1 MFKADQYEELKNLIR
16 KHDYSYYVEDD
27 PTISDLEYDNLFKEL
42 LALEN
47 KHPEITDP
55 DSPSQRVGIKPVSG
69 FETFNHKKQMLSL
82 SNVFSEE
89 DLEDFFKRIEKR
101 MLGIND
107 YSFFCE
113 PKMDGAAVSLIYNN
127 GILEKGITRGDG
139 QIGEDVTSNIKTIKS
154 IPQKLIKNEDIEI
167 PNYLEV
173 RGEIYISKKDFE
185 KLNKIA
191 LKKGEKLFANP
202 RNAASGSL
210 RQLDP
215 RITNTRPLSFV
226 VHGLGD
232 SSDIKFSTLKEFFEI
247 IKLFGLPTSNLNDQ
261 AKNIR
266 ECIKYYEK
274 VLNTRDDIPFDIDG
288 VVYKINQIEYQEKL
302 GEISRSPRWAIAHKF
317 PAEEATTIIE
327 KINFQVGRTG
337 VLTPV
342 ARLKPVRVGGVTVSN
357 CTLHN
362 IDELERLD
370 PRQEDT
376 VIIRRAG
383 DVIPQIIKVIESKRK
398 KGAKSI
404 EIPSNCPACGSI
416 LVQENQSDW
425 EILDKNKKRL
435 KILSSKIEAEN
446 FISKKSDQ
454 SLELNEVKN
463 KAAFIKC
470 SSSFSCPEMI
480 KGNLTHF
487 VSRKAFDIE
496 GLGQEILNTF
506 IKKSY
511 LEDPSDIFLLKNYRE
526 ELEKLEGFG
535 KKSVSNLIESIE
547 QSRNIDLSRLIFALG
562 IPEVGEATSRNLA
575 NEYRNIDKFVK
586 ADFYDLIKVD
596 DLGPKVATN
605 IINFLQNDFVSDF
618 LKRLLPHLNIKQM
631 RSLSKEDMP
640 LLNKQIVLT
649 GKLIQYSRDE
659 IKENLIRLGAK
670 VTSSVS
676 KNTDFIIVGE
686 NAGSKLKKAN
696 ELGIKVLSEND
707 YLILRDEPNKFF

>member
-113 PKMDGAAVSLIYNN
+113 PKMDGAAVSLIYKN

-266 ECIKYYEK
+266 ECLKYYEK

-511 LEDPSDIFLLKNYRE
+511 LEDPSDIFLLKNHRE

-649 GKLIQYSRDE
+649 GKLTQYSRDE

>member
-1 MFKADQYEELKNLIR
+1 MCIR
-16 KHDYSYYVEDD
+16 
-27 PTISDLEYDNLFKEL
+27 
-42 LALEN
+42 
-47 KHPEITDP
+47 
-55 DSPSQRVGIKPVSG
+55 DS
-69 FETFNHKKQMLSL
+69 
-82 SNVFSEE
+82 
-89 DLEDFFKRIEKR
+89 
-101 MLGIND
+101 
-107 YSFFCE
+107 
-113 PKMDGAAVSLIYNN
+113 
-127 GILEKGITRGDG
+127 
-139 QIGEDVTSNIKTIKS
+139 
-154 IPQKLIKNEDIEI
+154 
-167 PNYLEV
+167 
-173 RGEIYISKKDFE
+173 
-185 KLNKIA
+185 
-191 LKKGEKLFANP
+191 P

-511 LEDPSDIFLLKNYRE
+511 LEDPSDIFLLKNHRE

-649 GKLIQYSRDE
+649 GKLTQYSRDE

>member
-47 KHPEITDP
+47 KYPEITDP

-113 PKMDGAAVSLIYNN
+113 PKMDGAAVSLIYKN

-511 LEDPSDIFLLKNYRE
+511 LEDPSDIFLLKNHRE

-649 GKLIQYSRDE
+649 GKLTQYSRDE

>member
-113 PKMDGAAVSLIYNN
+113 PKMDGAAVSLIYKN
-127 GILEKGITRGDG
+127 GILEKGITSGDG

-191 LKKGEKLFANP
+191 SKKGEKLFANP

-215 RITNTRPLSFV
+215 RVTNTRPLSFV

-266 ECIKYYEK
+266 ECLKYYEK

-511 LEDPSDIFLLKNYRE
+511 LEDPSDIFLLKNHRE

-649 GKLIQYSRDE
+649 GKLTQYSRDE

-696 ELGIKVLSEND
+696 ELGIKVLSEDD
-707 YLILRDEPNKFF
+707 YLILRDEPKKFF

>member
-113 PKMDGAAVSLIYNN
+113 PKMDGAAVSLIYKN

-511 LEDPSDIFLLKNYRE
+511 LEDPSDIFLLKNHRE

-547 QSRNIDLSRLIFALG
+547 QSRNIDLSRLIYALG

-649 GKLIQYSRDE
+649 GKLTQYSRDE

>member
-113 PKMDGAAVSLIYNN
+113 PKMDGAAVSLIYKN

-215 RITNTRPLSFV
+215 RVTNTRPLSFV

-404 EIPSNCPACGSI
+404 EIPSNCPSCGSI

-511 LEDPSDIFLLKNYRE
+511 LEDPSDIFLLKNHRE

-575 NEYRNIDKFVK
+575 NEYRNIDKFLK

-649 GKLIQYSRDE
+649 GKLTQYSRDE

>member
-1 MFKADQYEELKNLIR
+1 MFKVDQYEELKNLIR

-42 LALEN
+42 LALE
-47 KHPEITDP
+47 KKYPEITDP

-69 FETFNHKKQMLSL
+69 FKTYNHKKQMLSL
-82 SNVFSEE
+82 SNVFSQE

-113 PKMDGAAVSLIYNN
+113 PKMDGAAVSLIYKN

-167 PNYLEV
+167 PNYLEI

-185 KLNKIA
+185 KLNKTA
-191 LKKGEKLFANP
+191 SKKGEKLFANP

-215 RITNTRPLSFV
+215 RVTNKRPLSFV

-247 IKLFGLPTSNLNDQ
+247 IKSFGLPTSNLNIQ
-261 AKNIR
+261 AMNIKD
-266 ECIKYYEK
+266 CLKYYKK
-274 VLNTRDDIPFDIDG
+274 VLNAREDIPFDIDG

-370 PRQEDT
+370 PRQGDT

-383 DVIPQIIKVIESKRK
+383 DVIPQIIKVIQSKRK
-398 KGAKSI
+398 KGVKPI
-404 EIPSNCPACGSI
+404 KIPSNCPACGSI

-425 EILDKNKKRL
+425 EVLDINKKRL

-446 FISKKSDQ
+446 FISKKNDNG
-454 SLELNEVKN
+454 LEINEVKN

-511 LEDPSDIFLLKNYRE
+511 LKDPSDIFLLKNYRD

-535 KKSVSNLIESIE
+535 KKSVSNLIGSIE

-605 IINFLQNDFVSDF
+605 IINFLQNDFVTDF

-640 LLNKQIVLT
+640 LLNRQIVLT
-649 GKLIQYSRDE
+649 GKLTQYSRDE

>member
-113 PKMDGAAVSLIYNN
+113 PKMDGAAVSLIYKN

-511 LEDPSDIFLLKNYRE
+511 LEDPSDIFLLKNHRE

-618 LKRLLPHLNIKQM
+618 LKRLLPHLKIKQM
-631 RSLSKEDMP
+631 KLLSKEDMP

-649 GKLIQYSRDE
+649 GKLTQYSRDE

>member
-113 PKMDGAAVSLIYNN
+113 PKMDGAAVSLIYKN

-511 LEDPSDIFLLKNYRE
+511 LEDPSDIFLLKNHRE

-640 LLNKQIVLT
+640 LLNRQIVLT
-649 GKLIQYSRDE
+649 GKLTQYSRDE

>member
-113 PKMDGAAVSLIYNN
+113 PKMDGAAVSLIYKN

-511 LEDPSDIFLLKNYRE
+511 LEDPSDIFLLKNHRE
-526 ELEKLEGFG
+526 ELEKIEGFG

-649 GKLIQYSRDE
+649 GKLTQYSRDE

>member
-1 MFKADQYEELKNLIR
+1 MFKVDQYEELKNLIR

-27 PTISDLEYDNLFKEL
+27 PTISDLEYDKLFKEL
-42 LALEN
+42 LALE
-47 KHPEITDP
+47 KKYPEITDP

-69 FETFNHKKQMLSL
+69 FKTYNHKKQMLSL
-82 SNVFSEE
+82 SNVFSQE

-113 PKMDGAAVSLIYNN
+113 PKMDGAAVSLIYKN
-127 GILEKGITRGDG
+127 GLLEKGITRGDG

-167 PNYLEV
+167 PNYLEI

-185 KLNKIA
+185 KLNKTA
-191 LKKGEKLFANP
+191 SKKGEKLFANP

-215 RITNTRPLSFV
+215 RVTNKRPLSFV

-247 IKLFGLPTSNLNDQ
+247 IKSFGLPTSNLNIQ
-261 AKNIR
+261 AMNIKD
-266 ECIKYYEK
+266 CLKYYKK
-274 VLNTRDDIPFDIDG
+274 VLNAREDIPFDIDG

-370 PRQEDT
+370 PRQGDT

-383 DVIPQIIKVIESKRK
+383 DVIPQIIKVIQSKRK
-398 KGAKSI
+398 KGVKPI
-404 EIPSNCPACGSI
+404 KIPSNCPACGSI

-425 EILDKNKKRL
+425 EVLDINKKRL

-446 FISKKSDQ
+446 FISKKNDNG
-454 SLELNEVKN
+454 LEINEVKN

-511 LEDPSDIFLLKNYRE
+511 LKDPSDIFLLKNYRD

-535 KKSVSNLIESIE
+535 KKSVSNLIGSIE

-575 NEYRNIDKFVK
+575 NEYRNIDKLVK
-586 ADFYDLIKVD
+586 ADFYNLIKVD

-605 IINFLQNDFVSDF
+605 IINFFHNDFVSDF

-631 RSLSKEDMP
+631 KSLSKEDMP

-649 GKLIQYSRDE
+649 GKLLQFSRDE

-696 ELGIKVLSEND
+696 ELGIKVLSEDD
-707 YLILRDEPNKFF
+707 YLILRDEPKKFF

>member
-1 MFKADQYEELKNLIR
+1 MFKVDQYEELKNLIR

-27 PTISDLEYDNLFKEL
+27 PTISDLEYDKLFKEL
-42 LALEN
+42 LALE
-47 KHPEITDP
+47 KKYPEITDP

-69 FETFNHKKQMLSL
+69 FKTYNHKKQMLSL
-82 SNVFSEE
+82 SNVFSQE

-113 PKMDGAAVSLIYNN
+113 PKMDGAAVSLIYKN

-167 PNYLEV
+167 PNYLEI

-185 KLNKIA
+185 KLNKTA
-191 LKKGEKLFANP
+191 SKKGEKLFANP

-215 RITNTRPLSFV
+215 RVTNKRPLSFV

-247 IKLFGLPTSNLNDQ
+247 IKSFGLPTSNLNIQ
-261 AKNIR
+261 AMNIKD
-266 ECIKYYEK
+266 CLKYYKK
-274 VLNTRDDIPFDIDG
+274 VLNAREDIPFDIDG

-370 PRQEDT
+370 PRQGDT

-383 DVIPQIIKVIESKRK
+383 DVIPQIIKVIQSKRK
-398 KGAKSI
+398 KGVKPI
-404 EIPSNCPACGSI
+404 KIPSNCPACGSI

-425 EILDKNKKRL
+425 EVLDINKKRL

-446 FISKKSDQ
+446 FISKKNDNG
-454 SLELNEVKN
+454 LEINEVKN

-511 LEDPSDIFLLKNYRE
+511 LKDPSDIFLLKNYRD

-535 KKSVSNLIESIE
+535 KKSVSNLIGSIE

-575 NEYRNIDKFVK
+575 NEYRNIDKLVK
-586 ADFYDLIKVD
+586 ADFYNLIKVD

-605 IINFLQNDFVSDF
+605 IINFFHNDFVSDF

-631 RSLSKEDMP
+631 KSLSKEDMP

-649 GKLIQYSRDE
+649 GKLLQFSRDE

-696 ELGIKVLSEND
+696 ELGIKVLSEDD
-707 YLILRDEPNKFF
+707 YLILRDEPKKFF

>member
-1 MFKADQYEELKNLIR
+1 MFKVDQYEELKNLIR

-42 LALEN
+42 LALE
-47 KHPEITDP
+47 KKYPEITDP

-69 FETFNHKKQMLSL
+69 FKTYNHKKQMLSL
-82 SNVFSEE
+82 SNVFSQE

-113 PKMDGAAVSLIYNN
+113 PKMDGAAVSLIYKN
-127 GILEKGITRGDG
+127 GLLEKGITRGDG

-167 PNYLEV
+167 PNYLEI

-185 KLNKIA
+185 KLNKTA
-191 LKKGEKLFANP
+191 SKKGEKLFANP

-215 RITNTRPLSFV
+215 RVTNKRPLSFV

-247 IKLFGLPTSNLNDQ
+247 IKSFGLPTSNLNIQ
-261 AKNIR
+261 AMNIKD
-266 ECIKYYEK
+266 CLKYYKK
-274 VLNTRDDIPFDIDG
+274 VLNAREDIPFDIDG

-370 PRQEDT
+370 PRQGDT

-383 DVIPQIIKVIESKRK
+383 DVIPQIIKVIQSKRK
-398 KGAKSI
+398 KGVKPI
-404 EIPSNCPACGSI
+404 KIPSNCPACGSI

-425 EILDKNKKRL
+425 EVLDINKKRL

-446 FISKKSDQ
+446 FISKKNDNG
-454 SLELNEVKN
+454 LEINEVKN

-511 LEDPSDIFLLKNYRE
+511 LKDPSDIFLLKNYRD

-535 KKSVSNLIESIE
+535 KKSVSNLIGSIE

-575 NEYRNIDKFVK
+575 NEYRNIDKLVK
-586 ADFYDLIKVD
+586 ADFYNLIKVD

-605 IINFLQNDFVSDF
+605 IINFFNNDFVSDF

-631 RSLSKEDMP
+631 KSLSKEDMP

-649 GKLIQYSRDE
+649 GKLLQFSRDE

-696 ELGIKVLSEND
+696 ELGIKVLSEDD
-707 YLILRDEPNKFF
+707 YLTLRDEPKKFF

>member
-1 MFKADQYEELKNLIR
+1 
-16 KHDYSYYVEDD
+16 
-27 PTISDLEYDNLFKEL
+27 
-42 LALEN
+42 
-47 KHPEITDP
+47 
-55 DSPSQRVGIKPVSG
+55 
-69 FETFNHKKQMLSL
+69 
-82 SNVFSEE
+82 
-89 DLEDFFKRIEKR
+89 

-113 PKMDGAAVSLIYNN
+113 PKMDGAAVSLIYKN

-167 PNYLEV
+167 PNYLEI

-185 KLNKIA
+185 KLNKTA
-191 LKKGEKLFANP
+191 SKKGEKLFANP

-215 RITNTRPLSFV
+215 RVTNKRPLSFV

-247 IKLFGLPTSNLNDQ
+247 IKSFGLPTSNLNIQ
-261 AKNIR
+261 AMNIKD
-266 ECIKYYEK
+266 CLKYYKK
-274 VLNTRDDIPFDIDG
+274 VLNAREDIPFDIDG

-370 PRQEDT
+370 PRQGDT

-383 DVIPQIIKVIESKRK
+383 DVIPQIIKVIQSKRK
-398 KGAKSI
+398 KGVKPI
-404 EIPSNCPACGSI
+404 KIPSNCPACGSI

-425 EILDKNKKRL
+425 EVLDINKKRL

-446 FISKKSDQ
+446 FISKKNDNG
-454 SLELNEVKN
+454 LEINEVKN

-511 LEDPSDIFLLKNYRE
+511 LKDPSDIFLLKNYRD

-535 KKSVSNLIESIE
+535 KKSVSNLIGSIE

-575 NEYRNIDKFVK
+575 NEYRNIDKLVK
-586 ADFYDLIKVD
+586 ADFYNLIKVD

-605 IINFLQNDFVSDF
+605 IINFFHNDFVSDF

-631 RSLSKEDMP
+631 KSLSKEDMP

-649 GKLIQYSRDE
+649 GKLLQFSRDE

-696 ELGIKVLSEND
+696 ELGIKVLSEDD
-707 YLILRDEPNKFF
+707 YLILRDEPKKFF